1 MLSVKREF
9 DKAIRALRRSARDVI
24 FTGQLVKIVRTPDPA
39 TNTVAEVTNSVDVDI
54 IADVIN
60 QDEVNGTTFLIT
72 DFKLHIIAKNGIDVS
87 YYDMIRSNN
96 ESFQAKDLRI
106 ISKKAFV
113 EGSKNLMFTI
123 IAR

>member
-1 MLSVKREF
+1 MLSIKREV
-9 DKAIRALRRSARDVI
+9 DKAIRVLRSEAKDAVYD
-24 FTGQLVKIVRTPDPA
+24 GNLVKIVRTPNPA
-39 TNTVAEVTNSVDVDI
+39 TNAVAEVTSIESVEI
-54 IADVIN
+54 IPDVIS

-72 DFKLHIIAKNGIDVS
+72 DFKLHIIAKAGVDVNF
-87 YYDMIRSNN
+87 YDQVESNN
-96 ESFQAKDLRI
+96 ESFLSKRLRI